1 MKCGQVSSCIQ
12 MFTSPMNLVSK
23 LLAALAVLSA
33 FSLAQDT
40 PPPDQEVPPV
50 FKVNVKLVS
59 VYATVTDK
67 SGAPVT
73 DLKRGDFALRE
84 DKNPERIAIFE
95 QESERPLSIV
105 MAIDASSSVR
115 KDLKL
120 ELESAR
126 KFVADILRPVDAL
139 ALYQFSEVVAEKV
152 PFTSD
157 LPRISR
163 GIRSVQVGA
172 GTALYDAMYLASV
185 NLSRRQGR
193 KVMVIISDGED
204 TLSATSYQDAV
215 RAAQQSDA
223 LVYSIIMVPVVA
235 SAGRATGG
243 ENALIQVARDTGG
256 KYYYAD
262 SITALD
268 AAFQQISKELRTQY
282 LIGYYPSRSAAS
294 SDFRR
299 IEIQVR
305 KPDLVAHHRAGY
317 YTSKIE

>member
-1 MKCGQVSSCIQ
+1 
-12 MFTSPMNLVSK
+12 MNISYRL
-23 LLAALAVLSA
+23 LLAVAVSA
-33 FSLAQDT
+33 AIALAQDT
-40 PPPDQEVPPV
+40 PAPDQESNPT

-73 DLKRGDFALRE
+73 DLKRGDFSILE
-84 DKNPERIAIFE
+84 DQTPERIANFE
-95 QESERPLSIV
+95 QESERPISIV
-105 MAIDASSSVR
+105 MAIDASGSVR

-139 ALYQFSEVVAEKV
+139 SLYQFSEVVAEKV
-152 PFTSD
+152 PFTSN
-157 LPRISR
+157 LGQITR
-163 GIRSVQVGA
+163 GIRSVQIGA

-185 NLSRRQGR
+185 NLSKRQGR

-204 TLSATSYQDAV
+204 TLSATNYQDAV

-243 ENALIQVARDTGG
+243 ENALIQVSRDTGG

-262 SITALD
+262 SIASLD

-282 LIGYYPSRSAAS
+282 LIGYYPSRTAAS

-299 IEIQVR
+299 IDIQVR
-305 KPDLVAHHRAGY
+305 RPDLVAHHRAGY